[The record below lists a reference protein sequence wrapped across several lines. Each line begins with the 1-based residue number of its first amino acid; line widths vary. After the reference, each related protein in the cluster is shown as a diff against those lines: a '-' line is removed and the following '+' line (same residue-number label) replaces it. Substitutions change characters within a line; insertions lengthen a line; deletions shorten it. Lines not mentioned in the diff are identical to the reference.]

1 LLNESR
7 LAQIRQLEIGTQE
20 QSYDELIGRAALKEA
35 LKEVS
40 RVRLNQTIYSEFTDL
55 KPYIEKLVEH
65 KTEQDV
71 KTLSIIFGASKK
83 NTLEIVQRLVAIGLF
98 EERKDR
104 ENSGITY
111 WTPFMYR
118 DGLNMVQGREG

>member
-98 EERKDR
+98 EERKGR